1 MKVFFILTLLIINVV
16 GLKAQ
21 PIAIGS
27 VAPDFSLKNYDGTTV
42 SLSDYANEQGV
53 MVIFSCNPCPI
64 VKAYEDRMIALHHEF
79 APQGYPVVFINP
91 NDAIQQPA
99 DAVDKIK
106 ERATEKNY
114 PFPYLIDADQTV
126 YPSYGATRTPEL
138 FLLKNEGDG
147 RFTVAYTGTVDDNYQ
162 DASAVT
168 VPFASNA
175 IRALLAGNTPDPA
188 TTKAIGCGI
197 KAKKIM

>member
-1 MKVFFILTLLIINVV
+1 M
-16 GLKAQ
+16 
-21 PIAIGS
+21 
-27 VAPDFSLKNYDGTTV
+27 
-42 SLSDYANEQGV
+42 
-53 MVIFSCNPCPI
+53 
-64 VKAYEDRMIALHHEF
+64 
-79 APQGYPVVFINP
+79 
-91 NDAIQQPA
+91 
-99 DAVDKIK
+99 DKIK